1 MISFLKNINL
11 NNISLSKPQIY
22 TGNLYLYKFKEEFI
36 IQINDLYSKF
46 GLSSYYGE
54 NKKIID
60 LSFTDNHKSDIKI
73 LNNIHKH
80 LYNLIINTNHIKKYN
95 NSNNN
100 NNDNSLNS
108 DKSIKLDD
116 LVRDSVYGK
125 SIRCKVPN
133 FLRVYSS
140 NKVLL
145 KHENIEPRVLLD
157 CIIQFK
163 GIWILNIDDVIK
175 IWIDISLV
183 QCRLETPIYLKD
195 YSFLDSKE
203 NEEVEYLEYKND
215 NPIDNSIYDKY
226 RNMVKM
232 GIPKQAVKLK
242 IEMDGLEYSEEIF
255 ISTPK
260 LRNNINNSKNIN
272 NRKDNFK
279 NINPKQ
285 LSLNDML
292 KNNFKNGNFKSK
304 LKKTEINNNKS
315 PNKYKPPTNMN
326 VPTLDEI
333 QNALKGL
340 KKTSKN

>member
-1 MISFLKNINL
+1 MISFLKNINI
-11 NNISLSKPQIY
+11 NNISISKKKIY
-22 TGNLYLYKFKEEFI
+22 TDNLQFYKFKDDLI
-36 IQINDLYSKF
+36 IQINDLYSRF
-46 GLSSYYGE
+46 GLNSYFGE
-54 NKKIID
+54 KKITID
-60 LSFTDNHKSDIKI
+60 LSFTDNHTEEINI
-73 LNNIHKH
+73 LNNIHLH
-80 LYNLIINTNHIKKYN
+80 LYNLIKHDL
-95 NSNNN
+95 NNN
-100 NNDNSLNS
+100 NNKNNNNKKRKTKDF
-108 DKSIKLDD
+108 KKLED
-116 LVRDSVYGK
+116 LVRDSIYGK

-163 GIWILNIDDVIK
+163 GIWILNIDDVK
-175 IWIDISLV
+175 KVWIDISLV
-183 QCRLETPIYLKD
+183 QCRLETPIFLKD

-203 NEEVEYLEYKND
+203 NEKVEYLEDKND

-242 IEMDGLEYSEEIF
+242 IEMDGLEYSEDIF
-255 ISTPK
+255 ISSPK
-260 LRNNINNSKNIN
+260 LIMGSKTN
-272 NRKDNFK
+272 K
-279 NINPKQ
+279 NINPKSI
-285 LSLNDML
+285 SLNDML

-304 LKKTEINNNKS
+304 LKKVDTNNNNNNNHS
-315 PNKYKPPTNMN
+315 PNKYKPPKNMN

-340 KKTSKN
+340 KKTSKI